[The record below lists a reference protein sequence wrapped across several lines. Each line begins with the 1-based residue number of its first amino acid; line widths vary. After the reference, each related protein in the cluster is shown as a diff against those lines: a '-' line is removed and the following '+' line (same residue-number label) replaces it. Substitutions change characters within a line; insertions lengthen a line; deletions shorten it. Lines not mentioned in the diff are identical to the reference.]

1 MATPQSGSCRWIGK
15 DPGVAFSQKIEV
27 TRRGESEES
36 PSLSS
41 LHSLVLSLFLLHI
54 LDLVVFL
61 LCFLFCFGKIS
72 FFASFQWKTVV
83 LVGLICLLFS
93 FFSLQIHEE
102 EKKLAASLYQWK
114 TVVPLVAPLSRHF
127 GYSSERLEGFSLF
140 KVQIFLPFCFFS
152 CFFLSFALL
161 ASSLLKD
168 NGYWVVRCRLL
179 HGIASFKDFLQSLS
193 QSLLFSLLLILLD
206 SLETS
211 WMCER
216 PG

>member
-41 LHSLVLSLFLLHI
+41 LHSLSLSSSYSRSGCLP
-54 LDLVVFL
+54 VF
-61 LCFLFCFGKIS
+61 FFAFGKFS

-114 TVVPLVAPLSRHF
+114 TVVPLVAPLSRHS

-140 KVQIFLPFCFFS
+140 KVQIFLPFFFFS
-152 CFFLSFALL
+152 RFSQFCSP
-161 ASSLLKD
+161 
-168 NGYWVVRCRLL
+168 RLL
-179 HGIASFKDFLQSLS
+179 LVERQWVLGSEMPSP
-193 QSLLFSLLLILLD
+193 
-206 SLETS
+206 S
-211 WMCER
+211 WNC
-216 PG
+216 

>member
-1 MATPQSGSCRWIGK
+1 M
-15 DPGVAFSQKIEV
+15 
-27 TRRGESEES
+27 
-36 PSLSS
+36 
-41 LHSLVLSLFLLHI
+41 
-54 LDLVVFL
+54 
-61 LCFLFCFGKIS
+61 
-72 FFASFQWKTVV
+72 
-83 LVGLICLLFS
+83 
-93 FFSLQIHEE
+93 
-102 EKKLAASLYQWK
+102 
-114 TVVPLVAPLSRHF
+114 VPLVAPLSRHF

-140 KVQIFLPFCFFS
+140 KVQIFLPFLFFLV
-152 CFFLSFALL
+152 FLSFALL